1 MGAYENPVTVVDTQS
16 GQIWANAIQTLG
28 NQTAKI
34 LDNERDRLLQ
44 LNKNFA
50 VRLQKI
56 QEQGVKDYDLDFKK
70 YKNKV

>member
-1 MGAYENPVTVVDTQS
+1 MGAYENPVTVVDTKS

-28 NQTAKI
+28 NQASKV
-34 LDNERDRLLQ
+34 LDDERDRLLE

-56 QEQGVKDYDLDFKK
+56 QEQGVKDYDVLSGALA
-70 YKNKV
+70 